1 MTAPAVLKAVEGGE
15 RSSAGRAAAWW
26 SAAAAYGGAIFLAS
40 SWPEPLGI
48 EHLPLFADKAIHA
61 AVYGG
66 LSFVLWKALR
76 SSLRGASGRRVALLT
91 LGLTTLYGMSDEFH
105 QSFVPGRSADV
116 FDVAAD
122 AVGAGLV
129 QWLLVIRRRDVTAIL
144 RVAGP

>member
-1 MTAPAVLKAVEGGE
+1 MTDHRAPRAPEGRD
-15 RSSAGRAAAWW
+15 RSGAGPAAAWW
-26 SAAAAYGGAIFLAS
+26 SAAAAYGGLIFLAS
-40 SWPEPLGI
+40 SRPEPLGI
-48 EHLPLFADKAIHA
+48 QHLPLFADKAIHA

-76 SSLRGASGRRVALLT
+76 GSLRDASARRVALLA
-91 LGLTTLYGMSDEFH
+91 LGLTTLYGVSDEFH

-129 QWLLVIRRRDVTAIL
+129 QWLVVIRRRDVTATL